1 MKQRTLFGDIAHKMG
16 AHPEN
21 WATEGLCYLLT
32 RHSHAWP
39 ALQRYLAGSGA
50 VLPEH
55 LSFSTQDWS
64 AKDGAIPDIAGYDS
78 AGTTPLVIEAKFWAN
93 LTENQPVVYLSR
105 LPEATPGML
114 LVVAPALRFG
124 ALWGSLAD
132 CCETAGIDLAEAPGG
147 GTDFR
152 WASLRTHHR
161 LGLVSWRALLNAMAQ
176 TGEVVDDAAFV
187 SDVRQLEGLCE
198 LQDSDAFLPL
208 RAADLSPEIGR
219 RVVQFSELVT
229 SVVEELVRKHGAS
242 TEGMKTGGSATTY
255 ARHFMRNGLGCALQF
270 NPERWAR
277 AEMAETPLWLEI
289 SKAESKSAWYNPPPE
304 VVDALRTHF
313 AQRPSRLDA
322 AKRPC
327 VAIDLPLGAEKHEV
341 VAAIVKQ
348 VLAVAALCASATAAK

>member
-50 VLPEH
+50 ILPEH

-93 LTENQPVVYLSR
+93 LTEKQPVVYLSR

-124 ALWGSLAD
+124 ALWGRLAD
-132 CCETAGIDLAEAPGG
+132 CCEAEGIDFAEEPGG
-147 GTDFR
+147 GADFR

-208 RAADLSPEIGR
+208 RAADLSPESGR
-219 RVVQFSELVT
+219 RVIQFVGLVT
-229 SVVEELVRKHGAS
+229 SAVHDLVRNHGAS
-242 TEGMKTGGSATTY
+242 IDRQKPGGSPPTY
-255 ARHFMRNGLGCALQF
+255 AHHFVLSGLGCALQF
-270 NPERWAR
+270 NPDLWAKGDT
-277 AEMAETPLWLEI
+277 EDTPLWLQI
-289 SKAESKSAWYNPPPE
+289 SRAESLSAWRDPE
-304 VVDALRTHF
+304 PQVLDALRTQF
-313 AQRPSRLDA
+313 AHRPSHVDL

-327 VAIDLPLGAEKHEV
+327 VAIDLPLGKDEHEV
-341 VAAIVKQ
+341 VGAIVRQILELSATCTK
-348 VLAVAALCASATAAK
+348 ATAAQ